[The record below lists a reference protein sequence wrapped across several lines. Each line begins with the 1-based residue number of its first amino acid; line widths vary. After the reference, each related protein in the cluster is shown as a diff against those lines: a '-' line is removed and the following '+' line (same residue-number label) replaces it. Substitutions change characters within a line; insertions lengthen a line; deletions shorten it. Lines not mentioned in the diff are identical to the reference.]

1 MGAIQSLYQS
11 GDYASAL
18 AFLQNTQLNNKA
30 LTAEILN
37 ALTDYIVQVEQL
49 NDPNFKADKIQ
60 LSRRPPTGMTSGQVY
75 FRWLAPYLFNEV
87 DALGYTFNEVE
98 EKRYIIKS
106 YSVDYGSVESTM
118 SVSMISY
125 YAYYPMY

>member
-1 MGAIQSLYQS
+1 MKYTDIQLTDKELWAQFQSLYQS
-11 GDYASAL
+11 GNYTSAL
-18 AFLQNTQLNNKA
+18 ALLQNTQLNNKA

-60 LSRRPPTGMTSGQVY
+60 LSRRPPAGMTSGQVY

-87 DALGYTFNEVE
+87 DALGYTFNEVDNLN
-98 EKRYIIKS
+98 IAWAQ
-106 YSVDYGSVESTM
+106 VDEGGW
-118 SVSMISY
+118 
-125 YAYYPMY
+125 

>member
-1 MGAIQSLYQS
+1 MKYTDIQLTDKELWAQFQSLYQS
-11 GDYASAL
+11 GNYASAL

-60 LSRRPPTGMTSGQVY
+60 LLRRPPAGMTSGQVY

-87 DALGYTFNEVE
+87 DALGYTFNEVDNFN
-98 EKRYIIKS
+98 ITWAQ
-106 YSVDYGSVESTM
+106 VDEGGW
-118 SVSMISY
+118 
-125 YAYYPMY
+125 